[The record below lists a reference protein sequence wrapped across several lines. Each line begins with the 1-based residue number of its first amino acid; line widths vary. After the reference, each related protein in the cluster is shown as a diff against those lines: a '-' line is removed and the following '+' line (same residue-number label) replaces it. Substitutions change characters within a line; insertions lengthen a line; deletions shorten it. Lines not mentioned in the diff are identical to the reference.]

1 MSYPECRTCGY
12 KSSAAKHLNETELQ
26 TLEFGCAE
34 VLFKKGEVVFREGT
48 LATNTIYL
56 KRGMVKVHMKG
67 PSGDKILKL
76 IKAPTYLGLPTTFG
90 DRINQYS
97 ATAIS
102 DAEVCFI
109 SLDTFKDFITKN
121 GDFAYELI
129 MDLCRNELVEYR
141 RCTSMSQKQIP
152 GRVAEVL
159 LCMSDD
165 LFCSSTFEMPLNN
178 SELADLIS
186 TSRETVNRQLSEFIR
201 EGLISMTKRKI
212 QILDAKRLGQI
223 SING

>member
-109 SLDTFKDFITKN
+109 SLDTFKDFITKMVILPMN
-121 GDFAYELI
+121 SLWIFAETNLSNI
-129 MDLCRNELVEYR
+129 VAAQACR
-141 RCTSMSQKQIP
+141 K
-152 GRVAEVL
+152 
-159 LCMSDD
+159 
-165 LFCSSTFEMPLNN
+165 
-178 SELADLIS
+178 
-186 TSRETVNRQLSEFIR
+186 SRFR
-201 EGLISMTKRKI
+201 EGLPKFYCACPTIFFAQAPSKCRSTTASWPI
-212 QILDAKRLGQI
+212 
-223 SING
+223 